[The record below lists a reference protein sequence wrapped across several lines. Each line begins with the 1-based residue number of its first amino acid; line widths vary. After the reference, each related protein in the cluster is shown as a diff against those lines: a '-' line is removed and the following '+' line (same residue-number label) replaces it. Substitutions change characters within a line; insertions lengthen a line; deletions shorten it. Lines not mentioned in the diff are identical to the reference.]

1 MSQRS
6 FVENI
11 KDLIKKA
18 TDTFEKRSVCY
29 SIALHILLVAL
40 LIFLSWY
47 VSSHENKVTLNL
59 APKASSNTPI
69 VNASIV
75 NESTLSPAVVPVQKA
90 QVSEPEIQKP
100 ITSDKNTLALEALEK
115 KLAEAKQ
122 VAFEKA
128 KEQAREKAQK
138 EREQKALEAKARIE
152 KAQKEQEEKKRE
164 AAKQAKELAAKR
176 LEKAA
181 KEAKEAKEKEAK
193 RQQAALDAL
202 RVSALND
209 LASEHAQAEQASL
222 TERALQN
229 YASEYKRRIES
240 VWVMDG
246 CRKIDNYKLPTVL
259 VMANSAPKIVVSSGD
274 SNCDRSLL
282 LAFSNTQAPPLPADK
297 KARELIAEG
306 INFQFGQKG

>member
-11 KDLIKKA
+11 KYLIKKA

-75 NESTLSPAVVPVQKA
+75 NESTLSPAVVPVQKTQA
-90 QVSEPEIQKP
+90 SEPKTQKP

-128 KEQAREKAQK
+128 TEQAREKAQK
-138 EREQKALEAKARIE
+138 EREQKALEAKERIE

-164 AAKQAKELAAKR
+164 AAKQAKE
-176 LEKAA
+176 
-181 KEAKEAKEKEAK
+181 KEAK

-202 RVSALND
+202 RASALND

-246 CRKIDNYKLPTVL
+246 CRKIDSDKLPTVL

-282 LAFSNTQAPPLPADK
+282 LAFSNTQAPPLPEDK